1 MNVTGFSGGITISA
15 TAKAFQISWDM
26 GDGTTV
32 VCHSAGTPYKSS
44 YGRKASPD
52 CGHVYEKSSAHETDG
67 AYTVTATS
75 SWVIT
80 WSGAG
85 QTGTIRLDGLKRST
99 QIRIGEAQVL
109 VN

>member
-1 MNVTGFSGGITISA
+1 
-15 TAKAFQISWDM
+15 M
-26 GDGTTV
+26 GDGTEV
-32 VCHSAGTPYKSS
+32 VCEAVGTPYKPS
-44 YGRKASPD
+44 YGRKDSPD
-52 CGHVYEKSSAHETDG
+52 CGHTYKESSAHEADD

-85 QTGTIRLDGLKRST
+85 QTGTIRLDGLNRST

>member
-1 MNVTGFSGGITISA
+1 
-15 TAKAFQISWDM
+15 M
-26 GDGTTV
+26 GDGTEV
-32 VCHSAGTPYKSS
+32 VCNTAGTPYKPEF
-44 YGRKASPD
+44 GRKDSPD
-52 CGHVYEKSSAHETDG
+52 CGHTYRESSAGQTDD

-85 QTGTIRLDGLKRST
+85 QTGTIRLDGLNRST